1 MRLSIIFFCLA
12 LSTASVAQVKTVP
25 YVMTKEEKD
34 RLESEKKRIIA
45 EIKENEAQLEI
56 VKNKKGAT
64 MAELRVLQ
72 NQLAERQ
79 RLIGSI
85 NGQLSGIDRT
95 IKQSSKEV
103 GNLKMRLDQ
112 QKVRYAQSLR
122 YAYQTRSSYD
132 MLAFLFSSHDFNDA
146 MRRMKYLKKF
156 RDFRRE
162 QVGQIHNTQ
171 DQLQSK
177 IGKLN
182 ADKEELENRQK
193 EKLEQTQKLKEETDM
208 QQQKMQELKGQ
219 ESELLRNIEKNRAIA
234 NRVNKAI
241 ERYIQM
247 EMEKARKAAEEEER
261 KRLAEANKNAAAN
274 PANPPAGSGNG
285 NPPPGGPPP
294 GTATTTRPRPA
305 VVNPDVLLTPTE
317 EALASS
323 FEGSKG
329 HLNWPVDKGYISD
342 HFGTHPHPA
351 APKVMIDNAGIDIQT
366 SENAPVK
373 AVYDGTVSRVFS
385 TGGSAQIVMITHGNY
400 FTVYNG
406 LASVSVREGQPV
418 KARQVLGTAATNDE
432 NIPTVNFQI
441 WKSGA
446 KKTQVKLNPE
456 QWIGKGR

>member
-1 MRLSIIFFCLA
+1 MRLTTILFCMVLA
-12 LSTASVAQVKTVP
+12 TAAMAQQPKAPQYT
-25 YVMTKEEKD
+25 MTKEQ
-34 RLESEKKRIIA
+34 LEAEKKKIIA
-45 EIKENEAQLEI
+45 EIRENEAQLEI

-103 GNLKMRLDQ
+103 GNLKLRLDQ

-132 MLAFLFSSHDFNDA
+132 MLAFLFSSRDFNDA

-156 RDFRRE
+156 RDFRRD
-162 QVGQIHNTQ
+162 QVNQIHSTQ
-171 DQLQSK
+171 DQLQNK

-193 EKLEQTQKLKEETDM
+193 EKLEQTEKLRQETDL

-219 ESELLRNIEKNRAIA
+219 ESELLRNIEKNRAVA

-261 KRLAEANKNAAAN
+261 KRLAEASKNAPAN
-274 PANPPAGSGNG
+274 PANPPAHPGSTN
-285 NPPPGGPPP
+285 NPPASGPPP
-294 GTATTTRPRPA
+294 GTAPTSRPRPT
-305 VVNPDVLLTPTE
+305 VVTPDVLLTPTE

-329 HLNWPVDKGYISD
+329 RLNWPVDKGYISD

-373 AVYDGTVSRVFS
+373 AVFEGTVTKVFS
-385 TGGSAQIVMITHGNY
+385 TLGSAQIVMITHGNY

-406 LASVSVREGQPV
+406 LTNVTVREGQAI
-418 KARQVLGTAATNDE
+418 KARQVLGTAALNDE
-432 NIPTVNFQI
+432 NVPTINFQI